1 MGLRGPAKKF
11 QPPGSAARR
20 SPMRALFLIC
30 GLVRAVAAL
39 PSGLFLAA
47 VFGVFSVQAQTACA
61 PTPAFTSCEIVFELS
76 AADLASH
83 TNPYKTVELSA
94 EFRSPRHRTFLLPA
108 YWDGGQRMVIRFTPV
123 EAGSWDFRVSS
134 NIAGFEGKTGQF
146 AATESES
153 PGFVRVANVHH
164 FATTAG
170 LGNTPHLWMGD
181 TLLRLAAV
189 DDATFRKFID
199 ARAAQKF
206 THIRGN
212 ALGAPE
218 DTAKAFPTPDE
229 PDPGYFRQL
238 DERIRYANQKSM
250 TVDLLLAG
258 GDNQLRKLFPGWEQ
272 RARYV
277 RYLIARY
284 AGMNITWGG
293 VENFEDYEDGR
304 DLLKE
309 IGLLLKKEDPYQH
322 LRSTGT
328 RATSAPLLD
337 DGWMDF
343 VTQESADD
351 AVGAIEHQLYPVP
364 FVNMAFAG
372 KPSATGDAFR
382 YRLWNAAMNG
392 QYVTAAGVDELGAA
406 QMKTWFTFFADNRH
420 WELEPFFDVDG
431 GRAVALEDVEYILYV
446 EKPSGPVEVLLE
458 RHGYDVEWLN
468 PANGE
473 IEKLK
478 NVKTERF
485 ASEPPDRTHDWVL
498 HLSREGHKEGM
509 LKSYKFESRRILMQ
523 DVEVS
528 ANKIPFQIVQPAGDT
543 ISPRAPYAA
552 KLTRETHATRSMLYL
567 WTGEIANELQGYR
580 VVGTGD
586 KGNFQIPANMAKH
599 YPAVFHLRLFGMNA
613 NGKVYSAD
621 RTYQL
626 TQ

>member
-1 MGLRGPAKKF
+1 MGLREPAKKF
-11 QPPGSAARR
+11 QPPGRASRR

-47 VFGVFSVQAQTACA
+47 VFGVFSLQAQTACA
-61 PTPAFTSCEIVFELS
+61 PTPAFTPCEIVFELS

-83 TNPYKTVELSA
+83 AHPYKTVELSA

-134 NIAGFEGKTGQF
+134 NIAAFEGKTGQF
-146 AATESES
+146 SATESES
-153 PGFVRVANVHH
+153 PGFVRVANMHH

-189 DDATFRKFID
+189 DDAAFRKFID
-199 ARAAQKF
+199 ARDAQKF
-206 THIRGN
+206 THISGN
-212 ALGAPE
+212 ALGTPE

-258 GDNQLRKLFPGWEQ
+258 GENQLRKLFPGWEQ

-293 VENFEDYEDGR
+293 VENFEDEDYEDGR

-343 VTQESADD
+343 VTQESADE

-392 QYVTAAGVDELGAA
+392 QYVTAAGVNEAGAA

-431 GRAVALEDVEYILYV
+431 GRAVALEDVKYILDV
-446 EKPSGPVEVLLE
+446 EKPAGPAQGLVEHHS
-458 RHGYDVEWLN
+458 HGVGWPN
-468 PANGE
+468 PAKGQTLPLKGIKKWRIGGE
-473 IEKLK
+473 
-478 NVKTERF
+478 
-485 ASEPPDRTHDWVL
+485 APDRT
-498 HLSREGHKEGM
+498 
-509 LKSYKFESRRILMQ
+509 
-523 DVEVS
+523 
-528 ANKIPFQIVQPAGDT
+528 T
-543 ISPRAPYAA
+543 
-552 KLTRETHATRSMLYL
+552 
-567 WTGEIANELQGYR
+567 
-580 VVGTGD
+580 
-586 KGNFQIPANMAKH
+586 
-599 YPAVFHLRLFGMNA
+599 
-613 NGKVYSAD
+613 
-621 RTYQL
+621 
-626 TQ
+626 